1 MSKIVFMLDEDK
13 DFLKLYS
20 ALLKSKGF
28 QVFATDNMFL
38 LMKYAQTARPDW
50 VFVDENFVFN
60 HEDDFV
66 HILDKAIPFKSPNY
80 AVMSHYP
87 SMRQTA
93 SPKLEFVYKPRVLE
107 KVMQISDSCCN
118 IQ

>member
-1 MSKIVFMLDEDK
+1 MGKVVFMLDEDK

-20 ALLKSKGF
+20 ALLKSKGI

-50 VFVDENFVFN
+50 IFVDENFVFN
-60 HEDDFV
+60 REAEFV
-66 HILDKAIPFKSPNY
+66 RILDKVIPFKSPNY
-80 AVMSHYP
+80 AVMSQHL
-87 SMRQTA
+87 SARSFS
-93 SPKLEFVYKPRVLE
+93 SPKVEFVYKPRILE
-107 KVMQISDSCCN
+107 KVMQISESCCN